1 MCRVASAPRP
11 RPRGR
16 TVQFLPYGKR
26 KKKKEF
32 RMKSLIL
39 AQDER

>member
-1 MCRVASAPRP
+1 MCRGGYPPRP

-26 KKKKEF
+26 KKKKEI